1 MVILDERD
9 YLRKEL
15 ESKGFQVF
23 DFFDTLSVMSVS
35 DFCSLPLGRRSDVL
49 LVDTQTILAHPE
61 KQETFRT
68 LLNTYLGVIFFHD
81 QSNAKAQSWVEDQ
94 ASFLTKIVGEYSLPM
109 PQLNWTMLSN
119 QLQFF
124 WSLMEEQ
131 KNLQKHISQFSLEL
145 DQVLQTAE
153 WEMTKAKKIHE
164 VLIPRRSDEIK
175 GVRFHNKYA
184 AGEGGSGEFYDLHH
198 AGNFVYQIFV
208 SSQSYLISSALMGIL
223 NSHKT
228 KDFQP
233 KSFLIDAIA
242 EINNINGAKKKKSE
256 VDVLVLETDLN
267 ELKLRPYGW
276 TKAEVL
282 SHQSGKITLGLG
294 TMLGEELEGN
304 EYGLSKG
311 ERLSVVSPGF
321 ISNWKEAGLKTDVY
335 QFIQSHQGLSQPD
348 LLMELFFQIKKT
360 KNTDFLSKDAT
371 VVMMEVNRHGIHQI

>member
-1 MVILDERD
+1 MVILDERN

-15 ESKGFQVF
+15 EIKGFQVF
-23 DFFDTLSVMSVS
+23 DFFDSITVASVEE
-35 DFCSLPLGRRSDVL
+35 FCSLPLGRRADVL
-49 LVDTQTILAHPE
+49 LVDTQTILQHPE
-61 KQETFRT
+61 KQEAFRT
-68 LLNTYLGVIFFHD
+68 LLNTYLGVIFFHE
-81 QSNAKAQSWVEDQ
+81 QSNAQAQAWVLDQ

-124 WSLMEEQ
+124 WNLIEEQ
-131 KNLQKHISQFSLEL
+131 RNLQKHISQFSLEL

-198 AGNFVYQIFV
+198 TGHQVFQIFV

-228 KDFQP
+228 KDFQARA
-233 KSFLIDAIA
+233 FLADAIN

-256 VDVLVLETDLN
+256 VDILILETDLN
-267 ELKLRPYGW
+267 ELRIRPYGW
-276 TKAEVL
+276 TRAEVL
-282 SHQSGKITLGLG
+282 SFQKGRIDLGLG
-294 TMLGEELEGN
+294 NIPGSELVGN
-304 EYGLSKG
+304 DYALSKD
-311 ERLSVVSPGF
+311 ERLSVISPGF
-321 ISNWKEAGLKTDVY
+321 ISNWQEAGTKTDIL
-335 QFIQSHQGLSQPD
+335 QFIQNHQGLALPD
-348 LLMELFFQIKKT
+348 LLMELFFQIKKI
-360 KNTDFLSKDAT
+360 KNTEFLSKDAT